1 MSLRVLHVTPYSE
14 AAWAYGGIPR
24 VVSALTRA
32 LARRGH
38 HVTVC
43 ATDVLEGSRR
53 LTPDRSTYRRRLR
66 PWPASRTAGVELRIF
81 PNVSNRAAYH
91 GQLFVPLGFREYLA
105 RHAGDFDVGHLH
117 ACRNIP
123 GVLASRALR
132 AAGVP
137 YVVAPNG
144 TAPAIERRL
153 YAKRIFDRLFGDRML
168 KDAARI
174 LAVSDA
180 ERGQLHGLGVADEAI
195 RHVPNP
201 IDLDEF
207 ARPIERGAFRAGQQI
222 GDGPLVLFLGKITPR
237 KNVDVLV
244 RAFARLTRRDATLV
258 IAGNDMGALERVR
271 GLVSSLKLDGCTR
284 FVGLLEGAKR
294 LEALADADVVVYPSE
309 HEVFGLVALEA
320 LMLGTPVVVAGDSG
334 CGEVV
339 SASGGGVLV
348 PTGDVE
354 RLSESVEQV
363 LGAVSFWRSAAVRAG
378 VHIRA
383 RYSSEVVCSQLE
395 TVYMDAI
402 APDRRAVPA

>member
-1 MSLRVLHVTPYSE
+1 
-14 AAWAYGGIPR
+14 
-24 VVSALTRA
+24 
-32 LARRGH
+32 
-38 HVTVC
+38 VTVC
-43 ATDVLEGSRR
+43 ATDVLEESRR
-53 LTPDRSTYRRRLR
+53 LTLDRSTYRRRMR
-66 PWPASRTAGVELRIF
+66 PWPAFRTAAGVELRIF
-81 PNVSNRAAYH
+81 PNISNRAAYH

-153 YAKRIFDRLFGDRML
+153 YAKRIFDRLLGDRML

-180 ERGQLHGLGVADEAI
+180 ERSQLKGLGVADEVI
-195 RHVPNP
+195 RYVPNP
-201 IDLDEF
+201 IDTAEF
-207 ARPIERGAFRAGQQI
+207 SRRIERGAFRAGQKI
-222 GDGPLVLFLGKITPR
+222 GSGPVVLFLGKITPR

-258 IAGNDMGALERVR
+258 VAGNDMGALGRVR
-271 GLVSSLKLDGCTR
+271 ALVRSLTLDGRTR
-284 FVGLLEGAKR
+284 FVGLLEAASR

-320 LMLGTPVVVAGDSG
+320 LLVGTPVVVAGDSG

-339 SASGGGVLV
+339 ARAGGGIVV
-348 PTGDVE
+348 PAGDVN
-354 RLSESVEQV
+354 RLSEAVEQV
-363 LGAVSFWRSAAVRAG
+363 LGAAAFWRSAAVRAG
-378 VHIRA
+378 LPIRA
-383 RYSSEVVCSQLE
+383 RYGSDVVCSQLE
-395 TVYMDAI
+395 TVYLDVI
-402 APDRRAVPA
+402 AAGRRAVPA